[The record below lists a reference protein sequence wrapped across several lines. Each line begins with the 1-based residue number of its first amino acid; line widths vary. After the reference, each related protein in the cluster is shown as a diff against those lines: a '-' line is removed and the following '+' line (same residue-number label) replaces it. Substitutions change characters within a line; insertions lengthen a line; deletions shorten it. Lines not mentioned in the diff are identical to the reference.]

1 MIKITDLNVVL
12 TDNTGSEVQGTGEMI
27 VGTSPI
33 TKEVRDEELN
43 LQNTPNFVI
52 SALIP
57 NADVDV
63 TENYN
68 VSFDA
73 NEKHY
78 STVMTVMTKTNLRT
92 GVKMNLQS
100 TGAEIAEEDIVH
112 EPVYSVHAFDKN
124 DQEIQLNN
132 IPAYQS
138 GRHAVFDGAY
148 LKCRE
153 DNSGEW
159 VINPKLVYGYP
170 GDPAITASQD
180 AAGRSFF
187 KKNLGAFMLDWS
199 AFVDNNEQALTN
211 LKVVI
216 SEDDTLFVPDSGE
229 ELTTFDITFVG
240 HPESVPEPSYT
251 YRFDTPENKTYKTSE
266 DEGMVYVPVRIKQI
280 NENDQTETEIYA
292 FPEGYSDSETP
303 DPDYFLRLET
313 GAEYEFLQSAGGF
326 IDTINYTGNIP
337 YEDDPMPNTIRLYN
351 KNGEELTLQS
361 FYIGVTHAPESHT
374 LEFDSDNYATSYDIY
389 TGEKSQARFN
399 VLYDGT
405 SIHLEDSMFNGLD
418 YNKLE
423 PIETSGGIF
432 KAKDALPEISAGQT
446 YVDNVT
452 VTYEGLTASC
462 TVTLTVTDSVAQ
474 DYTTKI
480 KCNTSKGQF
489 LVYSTDANDTIQT
502 VQYDNYREVDMY
514 YIDCSWSV
522 ETDNPEYQ
530 NLTYLQSNGA
540 SPFDNDN
547 IRSNNL
553 NDTVTGGFGGWDGEG
568 NFVQIV
574 DSLSVQVEYVVPT
587 KRITC
592 TTSRGEFAIYDST
605 PDSSTE
611 TIQYTDT
618 FDKTFTDGSQ
628 PWVKTQLKYYVD
640 DVQQN
645 VTLQSDGLWPWDDE
659 GNLRLGEEPS
669 DMNTE
674 YTVTGGLGY
683 YDGDNFVEIAPFET
697 IYKYMKVNPDYTWYV
712 DGESNITPLA
722 TQNDS
727 DISGIALTDN
737 IDIYSDP
744 DIALTNGNYDFHI
757 ESVGIMYNNENN
769 LIECNSNSDVAFVFK
784 DFADHSQD
792 SNYEPVHFNK
802 IEFDGINTAAANEI
816 INKITTDEFGNTINW
831 NNEEIPDV
839 DRSILSCDLSGL
851 DTIKMN
857 LTPIIQQVGNITI
870 ETIQIVGLA
879 GGL

>member
-100 TGAEIAEEDIVH
+100 TGAEITEEDIVH

-124 DQEIQLNN
+124 DQEIPLNN

-138 GRHAVFDGAY
+138 GTNTSFDGAY

-159 VINPKLVYGYP
+159 VINPKLVYGP
-170 GDPAITASQD
+170 VGDFAITAPQD
-180 AAGRSFF
+180 EQGRSFF
-187 KKNLGAFMLDWS
+187 ENNLGGYGLNWS
-199 AFVDNNEQALTN
+199 LFEDNNEQAFTN
-211 LKVVI
+211 FKVVI
-216 SEDDTLFVPDSGE
+216 SEDGTLFVPDGGE

-240 HPESVPEPSYT
+240 HPES
-251 YRFDTPENKTYKTSE
+251 
-266 DEGMVYVPVRIKQI
+266 
-280 NENDQTETEIYA
+280 
-292 FPEGYSDSETP
+292 
-303 DPDYFLRLET
+303 
-313 GAEYEFLQSAGGF
+313 
-326 IDTINYTGNIP
+326 
-337 YEDDPMPNTIRLYN
+337 
-351 KNGEELTLQS
+351 
-361 FYIGVTHAPESHT
+361 HT
-374 LEFDSDNYATSYDIY
+374 LEFNNDNYATSYDIY

-405 SIHLEDSMFNGLD
+405 SIHLENSMFSGLNF
-418 YNKLE
+418 NKIE
-423 PIETSGGIF
+423 PIETAGGIF
-432 KAKDALPEISAGQT
+432 KAKDALPEVSAGQT

-462 TVTLTVTDSVAQ
+462 TVTLTVTDSASQ

-502 VQYDNYREVDMY
+502 VQYDEYEDTGDDYR
-514 YIDCSWSV
+514 IQCSWSV

-553 NDTVTGGFGGWDGEG
+553 NGTVTGGFGGWNGEG

-574 DSLSVQVEYVVPT
+574 DSLSVQVEYV
-587 KRITC
+587 
-592 TTSRGEFAIYDST
+592 
-605 PDSSTE
+605 
-611 TIQYTDT
+611 
-618 FDKTFTDGSQ
+618 
-628 PWVKTQLKYYVD
+628 
-640 DVQQN
+640 
-645 VTLQSDGLWPWDDE
+645 
-659 GNLRLGEEPS
+659 
-669 DMNTE
+669 
-674 YTVTGGLGY
+674 
-683 YDGDNFVEIAPFET
+683 AP
-697 IYKYMKVNPDYTWYV
+697 
-712 DGESNITPLA
+712 
-722 TQNDS
+722 
-727 DISGIALTDN
+727 
-737 IDIYSDP
+737 
-744 DIALTNGNYDFHI
+744 
-757 ESVGIMYNNENN
+757 
-769 LIECNSNSDVAFVFK
+769 
-784 DFADHSQD
+784 
-792 SNYEPVHFNK
+792 
-802 IEFDGINTAAANEI
+802 
-816 INKITTDEFGNTINW
+816 
-831 NNEEIPDV
+831 
-839 DRSILSCDLSGL
+839 
-851 DTIKMN
+851 
-857 LTPIIQQVGNITI
+857 
-870 ETIQIVGLA
+870 
-879 GGL
+879 